1 MKSKNVRDLTVS
13 AVMAAMVCVGTML
26 VRIPSP
32 ATGGFVNIGDIFVLL
47 CAYMLGPLYGSLTA
61 GIGSALADLLAGY
74 PQYIPGT
81 LFIKAAVALCAW
93 LFFHLLR
100 GLLPKR
106 WTVLA
111 RLAACI
117 AGEVVCVL
125 GYFAYEA
132 LILGFGLGAVGAI
145 LGNVMQGVAGVM
157 GAVLLAELFDRNQ
170 ILKKLMK
177 ED

>member
-1 MKSKNVRDLTVS
+1 MKSKNIRDLTLA
-13 AVMAAMVCVGTML
+13 AVMAAMVCVGTMI

-32 ATGGFVNIGDIFVLL
+32 ATGGFVNAGDIFVLL
-47 CAYMLGPLYGSLTA
+47 CAYMLGPVFGPLTA
-61 GIGSALADLLAGY
+61 GIGSALADLLSGY

-93 LFFHLLR
+93 LLFHLLR
-100 GLLPKR
+100 GLLPKNL
-106 WTVLA
+106 TVLA
-111 RLAACI
+111 RIAACLV
-117 AGEVVCVL
+117 GEIVMVL

-132 LILGFGLGAVGAI
+132 VLLGYGIGATGAI

-157 GAVLLAELFDRNQ
+157 GAVLLAELFDHNQ
-170 ILKKLMK
+170 VMKKLMR